1 MRTPFSEARRRL
13 LAAELARRAP
23 KARSSF
29 DPLADCFPEQ
39 RRFLEDVSDQRAVC
53 TTRRAGKTSAIVR
66 DAVAT
71 SWAHPNASVIYLNET
86 RDRAQRTFWEELKS
100 YVTAQGLP
108 YVASEAKLCMRGPA
122 NRWLFVSG
130 GESRRHLKRWKGVL
144 PKAAAFYIDEAQ
156 DWRPEVL
163 QHAYAE
169 VITPALAD
177 MGGRFTVAGVP
188 GPLPDAEDTWFAW
201 AHSPDFSQ
209 HGNEERPW
217 TMWANP
223 HVTGARALLDRVMRT
238 RGVDESDP
246 TIQREFFGRWI
257 RDTAILVFGA
267 LDDELNAYDSLPD
280 GDWSFAV
287 GIDGGYVDEASI
299 ATLGW
304 MSVDAAAKV
313 YVRSSELFGHKGAH
327 ETIRR
332 ITEAIEPLG
341 SRLVVTAA
349 DPAAGMKNIA
359 LDVWTKHGIQLE
371 VADKADKVGGC
382 KLLASSIATR
392 ELLLP
397 RAHRLFRSL
406 RRVQWDPD
414 HRGER
419 LKGHTPDDVDAVLYA
434 YRKAWPWISQ
444 RPPVPEQTYEQLQ
457 EALMIEKQR
466 IAEEGDGW

>member
-23 KARSSF
+23 KARSSY
-29 DPLADCFPEQ
+29 DPLGDAFAAQ
-39 RRFLEDVSDQRAVC
+39 RRFLEDQADQRAVC
-53 TTRRAGKTSAIVR
+53 TTRRAGKTSAFVR

-71 SWAHPNASVIYLNET
+71 SWAHPHASVIYLNET
-86 RDRAQRTFWEELKS
+86 RDRAQRTFWEELKA
-100 YVTAQGLP
+100 YVAAQGLP
-108 YVASEAKLCMRGPA
+108 YRASESKLSLRGPEG
-122 NRWLFVSG
+122 RWIFVSG
-130 GESRRHLKRWKGVL
+130 GESRKQVKRWKGVL

-163 QHAYAE
+163 AHAYAE
-169 VITPALAD
+169 VIAPALAD
-177 MGGRFTVAGVP
+177 MGGRFTVGGVP
-188 GPLPDAEDTWFAW
+188 GPLPDPEDTWFAW
-201 AHSPDFSQ
+201 THADDFSQ
-209 HGNEERPW
+209 HGGEERPW
-217 TMWANP
+217 TMWENP
-223 HVTGARALLDRVMRT
+223 HVKDARRLLERVMRT

-246 TIQREFFGRWI
+246 TIQREFFGRWV

-280 GDWSFAV
+280 GDWNFAV

-304 MSVDAAAKV
+304 MSIDADRKV
-313 YVRSSELFGHKGAH
+313 YVRKSDLFGHKGAH
-327 ETIRR
+327 ETIAR
-332 ITEAIEPLG
+332 ITEATAPLG

-371 VADKADKVGGC
+371 VAEKADKVGGC
-382 KLLASSIATR
+382 KLLASAIATR
-392 ELLLP
+392 ELLIP

-414 HRGER
+414 ARGEK
-419 LKGHTPDDVDAVLYA
+419 LQGHTPDDVDAVLYA
-434 YRKAWPWISQ
+434 YRKAWPWISS
-444 RPPVPEQTYEQLQ
+444 RPPAPEQSYEQLQ
-457 EALMIEKQR
+457 EALIIEKQR